1 MRSVWVKPSC
11 CAAASVR
18 SQRASEPNGPRS
30 TTGSTSVLRPV
41 AHGHVR
47 PAREAAVGDADEL
60 GRELDPARGR
70 VAVEAGAVPGGD
82 GAAVDGERQL
92 GRDGGAG
99 RLAADDRAQL
109 ELPGLTRAPAGDEGA
124 VGLDR
129 RARLLRPRRGGGV
142 EVLDDHAAA
151 GEALLDGAAEAHLL
165 AEQRVAAAGEGE
177 RRGRCGHRCGRA
189 PGGCGG
195 LLRVGRRGCD
205 RDERGDGQHDAGQR
219 QSQCN
224 FLRCLRGELTGSRR
238 ESSATAGNRPIRPR
252 ESHFDSQWVPRSPG

>member
-1 MRSVWVKPSC
+1 MRSVCVKPSC

-30 TTGSTSVLRPV
+30 TTGSDERPRPV

-92 GRDGGAG
+92 GRDGGAR
-99 RLAADDRAQL
+99 RLAADDGAEL
-109 ELPGLTRAPAGDEGA
+109 ELPGLARAPAGDERA
-124 VGLDR
+124 VGLDG

-142 EVLDDHAAA
+142 EVLRRPRCGRRGAPRRRRGSAPCGRAA
-151 GEALLDGAAEAHLL
+151 
-165 AEQRVAAAGEGE
+165 RCRR
-177 RRGRCGHRCGRA
+177 RRGRTARAARPRARSAPPERRLRAGGR
-189 PGGCGG
+189 GSD
-195 LLRVGRRGCD
+195 RG
-205 RDERGDGQHDAGQR
+205 ERGNEQHDAGQR
-219 QSQCN
+219 
-224 FLRCLRGELTGSRR
+224 
-238 ESSATAGNRPIRPR
+238 A
-252 ESHFDSQWVPRSPG
+252 SHQLSPVPTR